1 MNDGVRHHHERFDG
15 KGYPDGLSD
24 TDIPLIARILS
35 IADAYDAMTSNRV
48 YRKRLSDEDVRRE
61 FTRCA
66 GTQFDPALTEIFLR
80 LLEQGEL
87 AIATVKGVAVDENGE
102 VRISSILENRMH
114 NDLRLDKEIENPSH
128 IRMMCYVMKLM
139 ENKGRI
145 YQVFFIGVGSEDVL
159 ANSDRVSDL
168 WQQLSDVLAEQIGPH
183 DMNLKYTPARNIVAL
198 FDQTPEQAEEFIRRI
213 RKNCPSVAVEML
225 S

>member
-1 MNDGVRHHHERFDG
+1 MTSGKERNNIG
-15 KGYPDGLSD
+15 QILQ
-24 TDIPLIARILS
+24 ILS
-35 IADAYDAMTSNRV
+35 SGHPV
-48 YRKRLSDEDVRRE
+48 GCKPPGRK
-61 FTRCA
+61 T
-66 GTQFDPALTEIFLR
+66 
-80 LLEQGEL
+80 
-87 AIATVKGVAVDENGE
+87 
-102 VRISSILENRMH
+102 
-114 NDLRLDKEIENPSH
+114 
-128 IRMMCYVMKLM
+128 
-139 ENKGRI
+139 I